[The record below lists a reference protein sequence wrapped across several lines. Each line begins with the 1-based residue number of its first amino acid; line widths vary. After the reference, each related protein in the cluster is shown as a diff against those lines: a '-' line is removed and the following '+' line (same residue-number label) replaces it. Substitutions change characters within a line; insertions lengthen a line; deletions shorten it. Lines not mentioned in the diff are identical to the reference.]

1 VRTDPDQEV
10 GSQLKNDYEK
20 HPLYPHEEEV
30 EALLFIRSMQ
40 EINKELVAG
49 VSWSLS
55 VGEHQRSAEED
66 RFLREQINKFFAQR
80 LIMYGH
86 YLVHNCS
93 NGGPQD
99 VLIEINQ
106 DFESQGEN

>member
-1 VRTDPDQEV
+1 
-10 GSQLKNDYEK
+10 
-20 HPLYPHEEEV
+20 
-30 EALLFIRSMQ
+30 
-40 EINKELVAG
+40 
-49 VSWSLS
+49 
-55 VGEHQRSAEED
+55 
-66 RFLREQINKFFAQR
+66 
-80 LIMYGH
+80 MYGH

>member
-1 VRTDPDQEV
+1 VRTNPDQEV
-10 GSQLKNDYEK
+10 SSQLKNDYEK

-40 EINKELVAG
+40 EVNKELVSG
-49 VSWSLS
+49 VNWSLS
-55 VGEHQRSAEED
+55 LGEHQRSAEED
-66 RFLREQINKFFAQR
+66 RFLREQINKYFAQR

-93 NGGPQD
+93 NSALQD
-99 VLIEINQ
+99 LVIEIN
-106 DFESQGEN
+106 